1 MAQRIINRRDHIRSY
16 EQLDDLLQIPGFDQ
30 SLLDEL
36 SDRLY
41 LESLPEPAPT
51 PEPEERPE
59 VTEISFSDE
68 EAGPELMQARNA
80 LGQDDLPGAI
90 EGYTKLIQSNQSL
103 PVVIQDLQAATE
115 LHPEDVTLW
124 QSLGDAYL
132 RSNQVQEALEAYVKA
147 EKLLR

>member
-1 MAQRIINRRDHIRSY
+1 
-16 EQLDDLLQIPGFDQ
+16 
-30 SLLDEL
+30 
-36 SDRLY
+36 
-41 LESLPEPAPT
+41 
-51 PEPEERPE
+51 
-59 VTEISFSDE
+59 
-68 EAGPELMQARNA
+68 
-80 LGQDDLPGAI
+80 
-90 EGYTKLIQSNQSL
+90 L